1 VRLTRQTGHAIRIL
15 AACARANGTLIKAAD
30 LGRDLAISKQN
41 VFKIVHL
48 LSRAGFLKATRGP
61 TGGIELARPAHEIR
75 IGDVVRAMEQ
85 TSVEISP
92 ETGCPGVRSGER
104 DAALQSVFG
113 DALTA
118 FISVLD
124 QHTLSDLATA
134 PRATP
139 AEARPVRRR

>member
-1 VRLTRQTGHAIRIL
+1 MRLTKQTGHAIRIL
-15 AACARANGTLIKAAD
+15 AACARASDALIKAAD

-85 TSVEISP
+85 TSVDIGP
-92 ETGCPGVRSGER
+92 EARGFGVRSEHS

-124 QHTLSDLATA
+124 QHTLSDLAGPPHA
-134 PRATP
+134 AATQ
-139 AEARPVRRR
+139 ARPARRQ